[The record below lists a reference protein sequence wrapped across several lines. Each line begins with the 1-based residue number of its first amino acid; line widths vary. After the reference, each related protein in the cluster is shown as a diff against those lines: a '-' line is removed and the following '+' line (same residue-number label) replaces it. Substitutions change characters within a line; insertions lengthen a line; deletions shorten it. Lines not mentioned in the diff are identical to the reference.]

1 MKKRPIENKGILSVF
16 CTFMKRLVSYITWA
30 LNYLMDLLSYHYRM
44 LPVLYEALLSV
55 IVTAAP
61 LARWDKAKYLQRLY
75 INWAWVLSQVKTSL
89 QQIY

>member
-1 MKKRPIENKGILSVF
+1 
-16 CTFMKRLVSYITWA
+16 
-30 LNYLMDLLSYHYRM
+30 M

-89 QQIY
+89 QQIYWIMVEQKLAKIDR